1 MFATCTLYIVLYSW
15 ELSGSLIFLKI
26 TSLLE
31 KDFVITQWHV
41 KLSKLFI
48 YESASHV
55 VVGFIRFVWN
65 TIYFFRCCLTIST
78 LILLILMFTVQT
90 QVHIYVIYTY
100 IHIYML
106 SISMYK
112 KSCLRHI
119 DMNLHEHFS
128 IYIHSYVY
136 VSNLAL
142 SYLIFFL
149 CIYFVYFFTQKFFSP
164 WKSVFNLSLSN
175 DSLIAKFDLSHF
187 SLFRNL
193 SHYVSY

>member
-1 MFATCTLYIVLYSW
+1 M
-15 ELSGSLIFLKI
+15 
-26 TSLLE
+26 E

-48 YESASHV
+48 YESVSHV

-142 SYLIFFL
+142 SYLIFSFMYL
-149 CIYFVYFFTQKFFSP
+149 FCLLFCPKIFFTLKVCF
-164 WKSVFNLSLSN
+164 
-175 DSLIAKFDLSHF
+175 
-187 SLFRNL
+187 
-193 SHYVSY
+193 